1 MTTLPQPGIQ
11 AATVTADNS
20 RMARRFDRAPKH
32 DPFRKPKRSE
42 STMPEYP
49 RVKEL
54 ATAVRVQIGMEVE
67 PFRVTAL
74 DDGNDWNRRIT

>member
-1 MTTLPQPGIQ
+1 
-11 AATVTADNS
+11 
-20 RMARRFDRAPKH
+20 
-32 DPFRKPKRSE
+32 
-42 STMPEYP
+42 MPEYP

-74 DDGNDWNRRIT
+74 VDGNDWNRRIT